1 MIAFLNENPGVT
13 ALCAVLICFCAL
25 TVVVL
30 YLNKKQM
37 RKTAMMLRR
46 LDDRV
51 MGANGKIRAS
61 VRTISESM
69 GMATENLTTV
79 SQNMEIRQ
87 ERMRRDM
94 QESLDAMRENSDRK
108 LDDMRASLDMSLQK
122 TLETRLGESFRLVS
136 GQLENVYRGIGEMKN
151 IAEGV
156 GDLKKVLTGV
166 KTRGVWGEVRL
177 RALLEDTLNPSQYE
191 ENVCVQSG
199 TGERVEFAVRLP
211 GKTGENTVLLPIDSK
226 FPVEDYQRLISASE
240 NSDRKQ
246 MEKYAHAFETAIIEQ
261 ARRISSKYIC
271 VPYTTDFAIMFL
283 PAESLYGEV
292 LVRRGLAERMQR
304 EFRVL
309 PAGPS
314 TFQALLNCLEM
325 GFQTVQMEK
334 RSAEILTMLMGVKRE
349 FYTFG
354 ETLNKART
362 RLEQA
367 AGDLDS
373 VGVRTRAMNRKL
385 SQLEGEG
392 LFEKEE

>member
-13 ALCAVLICFCAL
+13 ALLAVLICFCAL
-25 TVVVL
+25 MIAVF
-30 YLNKKQM
+30 YLSKKQT
-37 RKTAMMLRR
+37 RKTAMMIRR
-46 LDDRV
+46 LDERV

-61 VRTISESM
+61 VRTISETM

-87 ERMRRDM
+87 ERMRRDV
-94 QESLDAMRENSDRK
+94 QQSLDVMRETSDRK
-108 LDDMRASLDMSLQK
+108 LEEMRSSLDMSLQK
-122 TLETRLGESFRLVS
+122 TLEARLGESFRLVS
-136 GQLENVYRGIGEMKN
+136 GQLENVYRGIGEMKT

-191 ENVCVQSG
+191 ENVCVQPG
-199 TGERVEFAVRLP
+199 TNERVEFAVRLP
-211 GKTGENTVLLPIDSK
+211 GRTGENAVLLPIDSK
-226 FPVEDYQRLISASE
+226 FPVEDYQRLIAASE
-240 NSDRKQ
+240 DGDKKQ
-246 MEKYAHAFETAIIEQ
+246 MEKCGHAFEMAILEQ
-261 ARRISSKYIC
+261 ARKISGKYIC
-271 VPYTTDFAIMFL
+271 VPYTTDFAILFL

-292 LVRRGLAERMQR
+292 LVRRGLSERMQR

-314 TFQALLNCLEM
+314 SFQALLNCLQM
-325 GFQTVQMEK
+325 GFQTVAMEK
-334 RSAEILTMLMGVKRE
+334 RSAEILTILTGVKRE

-385 SQLEGEG
+385 SQLEGDG
-392 LFEKEE
+392 LFEDE